1 MEKQLIHSDRDN
13 NKKKTMK
20 ISLLKGRFTAKDAEE
35 LLSMM
40 IQIKIRYHESKINS
54 EDNEEDIK
62 MRERRIRELQ
72 NDLYEVRK
80 YISQNPKEIDLQAE
94 ISY

>member
-1 MEKQLIHSDRDN
+1 
-13 NKKKTMK
+13 MK
-20 ISLLKGRFTAKDAEE
+20 ISLLKGRFTAEDAEE
-35 LLSMM
+35 LISTM
-40 IQIKIRYHESKINS
+40 IQIKIRYHEKKILAG
-54 EDNEEDIK
+54 DNEEDVK

-80 YISQNPKEIDLQAE
+80 YISQDPKSIDLMAE